1 MGDAFRHGVGVDPGV
16 DHWCKVLSRVSEV
29 RSTVGFEVRGGRSV
43 VVILISRSWL
53 LATNLPGAVLTL
65 IVLEVEVRVAG

>member
-16 DHWCKVLSRVSEV
+16 DHWCRVSEL
-29 RSTVGFEVRGGRSV
+29 RSIVGFEVKDGRS

-53 LATNLPGAVLTL
+53 LATNLPVVVLTL
-65 IVLEVEVRVAG
+65 VVLEIEERVPE

>member
-16 DHWCKVLSRVSEV
+16 DHWCRVLSRVSEL
-29 RSTVGFEVRGGRSV
+29 RSTVGFEVKDGSS

-53 LATNLPGAVLTL
+53 LATILPVVVLTL
-65 IVLEVEVRVAG
+65 VVLEIEERVSE